1 MKAITPIL
9 FLLLLATAGDA
20 QNANGVWKGYLHQ
33 SRMAED
39 LPGFAHAWRLGG
51 SKRLPVNE
59 LHEVEY
65 FFSKNA
71 DSLSGTYFI
80 RASFDTAMTGFF
92 LLSAHFKDKTLSYVA
107 DDKSWEK
114 TNDFWTF
121 CYNKG
126 RLRYY
131 VRDGYEYLEGAWQG
145 WTAST
150 TCTPA
155 IVGIWRPYKQT
166 ESKPETRAERKV
178 DIRENY
184 QIRDSTVVID
194 IWDEQYEDGDTIT
207 LRLNGKI
214 LLKNHRVT
222 KDKRR
227 IRFKLA
233 DEYNVLEMVAVNTGK
248 TPPNTAAFRIW
259 EGAQYQEI
267 ILKSDFGKTEAIIL
281 RRGQ

>member
-1 MKAITPIL
+1 MKTITPIL
-9 FLLLLATAGDA
+9 LLLLLAFAGSA
-20 QNANGVWKGYLHQ
+20 QNVIGVWKGYIHQ
-33 SRMAED
+33 SRSAED
-39 LPGFAHAWRLGG
+39 LPGFAHSWRLGG
-51 SKRLPVNE
+51 FKRLPINE
-59 LHEVEY
+59 LHSVEY

-131 VRDGYEYLEGAWQG
+131 VRDGYEYLEGTWQG
-145 WTAST
+145 WTSST

-155 IVGIWRPYKQT
+155 IVGIWRPYKRT
-166 ESKPETRAERKV
+166 EPKPESTTTRKV

-184 QIRDSTVVID
+184 QIRDSSIVID

-222 KDKRR
+222 KEKRR

-259 EGAQYQEI
+259 EGEKYQEI
-267 ILKSDFGKTEAIIL
+267 VLKSDFGKTEAIVI